1 MAFSMIVALWMV
13 PYALKFLT
21 KSEYGIFA
29 IAGDLLGWLSI
40 ANLGVTSAFNSKGG
54 HLLGRNDL
62 NELNVLTNTTF
73 FTQLASSILIAIAG
87 LVVVYNPS
95 LVFGNED
102 IYENISAVVML
113 MVIGFFIQYVTQ
125 PLNALLVADKQVHI
139 DNYLRFGLL
148 AIQTVLNIV
157 LLNFGFKLM
166 SLAISSLLSNI
177 IISVITWIRIKKS
190 FPSINFEIK
199 YFRKDKLRNLLK
211 HGVWFSIGG
220 IAGILILRMD
230 TFLIG
235 KYVSLALV
243 TSFVINNKLYQIAD
257 KLYSQLFNTLRP
269 YFAQAYGRK
278 DFDRLKYYYDNAN
291 SVSLVFST
299 AVGMIVFFTGRV
311 FITYWV
317 GSDFYLG
324 DEVNLLLCINFIVQS
339 TVLPNRILLATS
351 LFKIVEHNSFRVIEG
366 LVKICLSVLLI
377 KNFGLKGILIASIL
391 SSLVFSNFALN
402 FLSEKLFK
410 RFEIRRIFFNLSV
423 LGIWLINYC
432 AISVKIILAFAIFVL
447 YCFIGRKH
455 LIALSKNLGQL
466 VQNRS

>member
-1 MAFSMIVALWMV
+1 MIVALWMV
-13 PYALKFLT
+13 PYVLKFLT

-73 FTQLASSILIAIAG
+73 FTQLASSILIAIVG
-87 LVVVYNPS
+87 VVVVYNPS

-102 IYENISAVVML
+102 VYENINALVML
-113 MVIGFFIQYVTQ
+113 LVIGFFIQYITQ

-166 SLAISSLLSNI
+166 SLAISSLASNI
-177 IISVITWIRIKKS
+177 IVSLITWVRIKKS
-190 FPSINFEIK
+190 FPSLKFEIK
-199 YFRKDKLRNLLK
+199 YFEKDKLRSLLK

-230 TFLIG
+230 TFLMG

-299 AVGMIVFFTGRV
+299 AIGMIVFFAGRV

-324 DEVNLLLCINFIVQS
+324 DEVNLLLCINFVVQS

-366 LVKICLSVLLI
+366 LVKIVLSVLLI
-377 KNFGLKGILIASIL
+377 KEFGLKGILIASIL
-391 SSLVFSNFALN
+391 SSLAFSNFALN
-402 FLSEKLFK
+402 FLSDKLLK
-410 RFEIRRIFFNLSV
+410 RFDIKRIFLNLSI
-423 LGIWLINYC
+423 LGIWFLNYC
-432 AISVKIILAFAIFVL
+432 EISVKILLAFTIFFF
-447 YCFIGRKH
+447 YCYVGRKH
-455 LIALSKNLGQL
+455 LIVLSNKLGL
-466 VQNRS
+466 ITHSSS